1 MTEALGERRRRGEDD
16 ATAPF
21 VLDRSSVRPPTTEP
35 PPTIGPPTHE
45 TADAPPDE
53 HAHDEHDGVVDLV
66 SRRSIPS
73 TEPLAAQPA
82 LAATSRANDTR
93 RLDKPGRRAA
103 RWLAWALV
111 VDALVLLT
119 LAFTSLGRLLDE
131 GAGAPDLLIGSV
143 SLVLAL
149 PCVLGARHLAGVGRR
164 TSTPT
169 HDAHGFAQGI
179 GHLRALFV
187 IKATVLFMTL
197 GLGCFAFWLIASL
210 LALL

>member
-1 MTEALGERRRRGEDD
+1 MTETLGERRRRGEDD

-35 PPTIGPPTHE
+35 PPTHE
-45 TADAPPDE
+45 TGASPNPDE

-73 TEPLAAQPA
+73 SEPLPA
-82 LAATSRANDTR
+82 PAATSRANDTR

>member
-1 MTEALGERRRRGEDD
+1 MTETLGERRRRAEDD

-21 VLDRSSVRPPTTEP
+21 VLDRSSVRPPEA
-35 PPTIGPPTHE
+35 PPTGETEAGP
-45 TADAPPDE
+45 DAAADE
-53 HAHDEHDGVVDLV
+53 HAHDAHDEHDGVVDLV

-73 TEPLAAQPA
+73 SEPLTAQPA
-82 LAATSRANDTR
+82 LTRTSRANDTR
-93 RLDKPGRRAA
+93 RLDKTGRRAA

-111 VDALVLLT
+111 VDAMVLLT

-149 PCVLGARHLAGVGRR
+149 PCVLGARQLAGVGRR
-164 TSTPT
+164 NGTPT

-179 GHLRALFV
+179 GHLRGLFV

-197 GLGCFAFWLIASL
+197 GLGCFAFSLIASL